1 MAGITRPDEKTTDW
15 AAWLN
20 ERLWWIG
27 VVALVALAGVETV
40 VATTLIEPLA
50 ELLGALIKTYN
61 LDLLVFLAVVN
72 LGGVGW
78 IGYLAMTS
86 SAKASRYSFLERY
99 TFPAALRDKLKER
112 HPTLSDADVDQ
123 VLEGLRQFFGLCQH
137 ADAVQMGRSFGMP
150 SKIVDDAWHELILMT
165 REYTRLCDGAF
176 GGYLHHTPAALS
188 DEPQKR
194 GLLRTLQHL
203 SATPQERWKTLN
215 GMPLLFAMDLALQV
229 EGGFHY
235 DAESFAALD
244 KLRLET
250 LAAGGNKAIEHGGL
264 LACGGDDGGGGD
276 GGDGGGGDGGGG
288 CSGGGCSGG
297 GCGGGCGG

>member
-20 ERLWWIG
+20 EQVHMYGVATLIG
-27 VVALVALAGVETV
+27 LAAMGLVVAVERLALLIRAYNLENLAYIA
-40 VATTLIEPLA
+40 VAT
-50 ELLGALIKTYN
+50 
-61 LDLLVFLAVVN
+61 
-72 LGGVGW
+72 LGGAGW
-78 IGYLAMTS
+78 VSYSMKAS
-86 SAKASRYSFLERY
+86 STKASRHSFLQRY
-99 TFPAALRDKLKER
+99 TFPHALQDKLKER

-137 ADAVQMGRSFGMP
+137 ADAVHKGRSFGMP

-165 REYTRLCDGAF
+165 QEYTRLCDGAF

-188 DEPQKR
+188 GEPQKL

-203 SATPQERWKTLN
+203 SATPWERWKTLN
-215 GMPLLFAMDLALQV
+215 GMPLLFAMDLALRV

-235 DAESFAALD
+235 DAKAFAALD

-250 LAAGGNKAIEHGGL
+250 LAAGGKKLIEHGGL
-264 LACGGDDGGGGD
+264 LALADAHMDGGCGGGD
-276 GGDGGGGDGGGG
+276 G
-288 CSGGGCSGG
+288 GGGCSGG
-297 GCGGGCGG
+297 GCGGGCGGG

>member
-20 ERLWWIG
+20 ERLWWLG
-27 VVALVALAGVETV
+27 VVALVALAGVGTV
-40 VATTLIEPLA
+40 GAIER
-50 ELLGALIKTYN
+50 LGALNKTYN
-61 LDLLVFLAVVN
+61 LENLVFLAVASLV
-72 LGGVGW
+72 GVGW
-78 IGYLAMTS
+78 AGHWLKAS
-86 SAKASRYSFLERY
+86 SAKASRHSFLRRY
-99 TFPAALRDKLKER
+99 TFPTALRDKLKER

-137 ADAVQMGRSFGMP
+137 ADAVQKGRSFGMP

-165 REYTRLCDGAF
+165 REYTRLCDEAF

-188 DEPQKR
+188 AEPQR
-194 GLLRTLQHL
+194 LGLLRTLQHL
-203 SATPQERWKTLN
+203 TATPWERWKMLN

-235 DAESFAALD
+235 DAKSFAALD

-250 LAAGGNKAIEHGGL
+250 LGAGGDKLIEHGGL
-264 LACGGDDGGGGD
+264 LALANAHMDGGC
-276 GGDGGGGDGGGG
+276 GGGDGGG
-288 CSGGGCSGG
+288 GGGCSGG